1 MIPVFSNNLVSIGN
15 LSFVQS
21 AFFWLHAILGT
32 VAIML
37 GLIIIFS
44 WGNSSFGRTLV
55 FKNVETN
62 DTHFRDLGFCIS
74 SGISNTYLQHNLAHD
89 LSKNCICET

>member
-21 AFFWLHAILGT
+21 AFFWLYAVLGT

-44 WGNSSFGRTLV
+44 WGNSSFGRTWV

-74 SGISNTYLQHNLAHD
+74 SGSSNTYLQHNLAHG
-89 LSKNCICET
+89 LSKNGICET